1 MTIRDFPN
9 GQEVR
14 TYIPHY
20 YGDLVR
26 AMFIVAAVAML
37 ITFPFFTELIAIPTL
52 ISPATIIALAIV
64 AGLMNPRQKWVLVFN
79 AVVSVIA
86 FLILE
91 YHAYFAFTQLDR
103 LVTVNVAFFWVSQVL
118 AVLFFFATYLSVK
131 TVRGRYVKDIEEG
144 SHF

>member
-9 GQEVR
+9 EQEVR

-26 AMFIVAAVAML
+26 TMFIIAAIVML
-37 ITFPFFTELIAIPTL
+37 VSFPFFSELIAIPTL
-52 ISPATIIALAIV
+52 ISPAVIIALAVV
-64 AGLMNPRQKWVLVFN
+64 AGLMNPRQKWVLIFN

-91 YHAYFAFTQLDR
+91 YHAYYAFTQLDR
-103 LVTVNVAFFWVSQVL
+103 AVSLNVAFFWVSQVL
-118 AVLFFFATYLSVK
+118 SVFFFFASYLSVK
-131 TVRGRYVKDIEEG
+131 TVRGRYVKELEER
-144 SHF
+144 SRA